1 MCGVG
6 SERHDQ
12 RLIWLQR
19 RRSDA
24 TKPGEW
30 QGLVASADVQLAGW
44 RGGTGWIP
52 LCDGLRAPATHPW
65 DRPLLDAVGR
75 LEEGGDLSDVGGHQQ
90 EGDRDALGGCS
101 QEATPSRIVER
112 FVGTVFREAMHPVG
126 VKNLIRRP

>member
-65 DRPLLDAVGR
+65 LQRPQLFVSVCNDTQAVPQ
-75 LEEGGDLSDVGGHQQ
+75 SF
-90 EGDRDALGGCS
+90 
-101 QEATPSRIVER
+101 R
-112 FVGTVFREAMHPVG
+112 FVLHAISH
-126 VKNLIRRP
+126 LYA